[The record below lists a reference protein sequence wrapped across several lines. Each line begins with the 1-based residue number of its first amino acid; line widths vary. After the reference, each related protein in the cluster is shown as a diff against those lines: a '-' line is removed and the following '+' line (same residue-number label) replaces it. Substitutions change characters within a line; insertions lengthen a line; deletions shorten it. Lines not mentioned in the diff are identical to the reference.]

1 MTPHQKGVRPPERSI
16 GLHPMND
23 ELPGDLRPP
32 KQLDRSE
39 RDGVP
44 AFLDR
49 RKANDATEAS
59 YVDLVGGGR

>member
-1 MTPHQKGVRPPERSI
+1 
-16 GLHPMND
+16 MND